1 MSPVSDIKF
10 QLMTKKETNQRNK
23 EQSKQKLIDA
33 VGQIILRDG
42 FKGIGIN
49 AIAKEAKLDK
59 VLIYRYFDG
68 IDGLLKEFA
77 KQKDFY
83 INISNFIQD
92 EIENAK
98 TNEVKDLIIK
108 VLINQLRELYK
119 NKELQEFML
128 WEMIER
134 NELTIAI
141 AKEREEK
148 GYELSK
154 KLKEKMDLKNS
165 DSDAIIALLVSGI
178 YYLVLRSRT
187 VDVFNGIELNSA
199 KGWQQIENAIQLII
213 NTSFDSIKNQEI

>member
-1 MSPVSDIKF
+1 
-10 QLMTKKETNQRNK
+10 MTKKETIQRNK

-49 AIAKEAKLDK
+49 AIAKEANLDK

-98 TNEVKDLIIK
+98 KHELKDLIIK
-108 VLINQLRELYK
+108 VLVNQLQELNK

-128 WEMIER
+128 WEMIEK

-148 GYELSK
+148 GYELSN
-154 KLKEKMDLKNS
+154 KLKEKMDLKES
-165 DSDAIIALLVSGI
+165 ESDAIIALLVSGI

-187 VDVFNGIELNSA
+187 VDVFNGIELNSE
-199 KGWQQIENAIQLII
+199 KGWQKIENAIKLII
-213 NTSFDSIKNQEI
+213 NTYFDSIKN

>member
-1 MSPVSDIKF
+1 LSPVSDIKF

>member
-1 MSPVSDIKF
+1 
-10 QLMTKKETNQRNK
+10 MTKKESTQRNK
-23 EQSKQKLIDA
+23 EESKQKLIDA
-33 VGQIILRDG
+33 VGQIILNEG

-49 AIAKEAKLDK
+49 AIAKEANLDK

-68 IDGLLKEFA
+68 IDGLLREFA

-92 EIENAK
+92 EIESAEK
-98 TNEVKDLIIK
+98 HELKDLIIK
-108 VLINQLRELYK
+108 VLIGQLHELNK

-128 WEMIER
+128 WEMVEK

-148 GYELSK
+148 GYELSN
-154 KLKEKMDLKNS
+154 KLKEKMNLKDN
-165 DSDAIIALLVSGI
+165 DSDAVMALLVSGI

-187 VDVFNGIELNSA
+187 VDVFNGIELNSE
-199 KGWQQIENAIQLII
+199 KGMQQIENAVKAIV
-213 NTSFDSIKNQEI
+213 NSYFDSIKN